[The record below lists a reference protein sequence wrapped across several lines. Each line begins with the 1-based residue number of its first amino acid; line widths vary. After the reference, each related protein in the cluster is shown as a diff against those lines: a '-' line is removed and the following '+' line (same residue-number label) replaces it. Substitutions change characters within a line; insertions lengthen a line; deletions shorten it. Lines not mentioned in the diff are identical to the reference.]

1 MKRARDLAALLASA
15 CVFLAGLS
23 AQMPLRGALF
33 ACGGGKLPDAVREA
47 FAARAG
53 GAKARVLIVPTAS
66 EDAARPEEHE
76 SFLAPWRRY
85 GFASLEILHAA
96 SRDEANA
103 ESFVA
108 RIGGATAVW
117 LSGGVQSR
125 LIATYGGTGS
135 AQAFRALLARGG
147 VIGGTSAGCA
157 AMTTPMIAGGRDEP
171 EIEEGFGWLPGAIFD
186 QHFVARGRDP
196 RLARAL
202 ELHPGHVGF
211 GVDEGTAL
219 WIEGPRGRVLGASCV
234 VARLAAGADRPAARV
249 ELPAG
254 SELEWIAWIRAA
266 RARAPELR
274 LPRPRALF
282 FSNDPSARR
291 PMFRAFAAASAARTG
306 SIHAFV
312 LPTYQYWSGAVSAEV
327 RTSPL
332 QFRHEGQTLGS
343 AFSDV
348 AGLWFEAWPNVLDL
362 LEDPATFP
370 ALAEELRADLPVALA
385 FQPRELLGSEIPASC
400 YGERARIP
408 IEGDLRGL
416 GWLELPSEP
425 LPPDA
430 WYRGDHDLWV
440 RGDPELPRD
449 LPVVRP
455 ERLGSRAHAHND
467 YAREVP
473 LHAALAAGVG
483 SLEVDVFALHGE
495 LRVGHTR
502 LEAWFGPRLRELYL
516 EPLAAR
522 IAANGGKVYADGGVL
537 HLLVDFKAEGAL
549 CLELLERE
557 LAPHRAWL
565 TRFAPGRVDAGA
577 ATVVISGDVPR
588 DQIAAQSE
596 RWWAI
601 DGRPRDLESK
611 PPPTLVP
618 WISAAWSA
626 EHAQGYVELA
636 RRAHAQGRRLRF
648 WALPADESLW
658 RALLDAGV
666 DWVNVDDPAA
676 YARFAEGH
684 FAAERK
690 R

>member
-1 MKRARDLAALLASA
+1 MGPRMKRARVLAAFLASA
-15 CVFLAGLS
+15 CALVTGLG

-33 ACGGGKLPDAVREA
+33 ACGGGKLPDAVRDA

-53 GAKARVLIVPTAS
+53 GTSARVLIVPTAS

-85 GFASLEILHAA
+85 GFASLEILHAS
-96 SRDEANA
+96 SRDEAND
-103 ESFVA
+103 ERFVA
-108 RIGGATAVW
+108 RFGGVTAVW

-125 LIATYGGTGS
+125 LIATYGGTLA
-135 AQAFRALLARGG
+135 AQELRALLARGG

-157 AMTTPMIAGGRDEP
+157 SMTTPMIAGGKDEP

-219 WIEGPRGRVLGASCV
+219 WIEGSRGRVLGASCV

-254 SELEWIAWIRAA
+254 SEFEWIAWIRAA
-266 RARAPELR
+266 RARAGALR
-274 LPRPRALF
+274 LPAPRALF
-282 FSNDPSARR
+282 VAPPASHREAAHRALRAAAARR
-291 PMFRAFAAASAARTG
+291 PGVVLSLAEAAGEPLGTDLSQVSGIWIERP
-306 SIHAFV
+306 SS
-312 LPTYQYWSGAVSAEV
+312 PTY
-327 RTSPL
+327 L
-332 QFRHEGQTLGS
+332 
-343 AFSDV
+343 
-348 AGLWFEAWPNVLDL
+348 LDL
-362 LEDPATFP
+362 LGDPSSTSALGAAIASGLPIGAHAEVATFF
-370 ALAEELRADLPVALA
+370 RA
-385 FQPRELLGSEIPASC
+385 IPASI
-400 YGERARIP
+400 YGDAARAP
-408 IEGDLRGL
+408 LEGDLAGL
-416 GWLELPSEP
+416 AWIEEPTEELP
-425 LPPDA
+425 LDA
-430 WYRGDHDLWV
+430 WYRGDHALWV
-440 RGDPELPRD
+440 RGDPEIPRD
-449 LPVVRP
+449 LPVVRT

-467 YAREVP
+467 YARDVP
-473 LHAALAAGVG
+473 LHAALDAGVG

-522 IAANGGKVYADGGVL
+522 IAANGGQVYADGGVL

-565 TRFAPGRVDAGA
+565 TRFAPGRIDAGA
-577 ATVVISGDVPR
+577 TTIVISGDVPR
-588 DQIAAQSE
+588 AQIAAQSE

-601 DGRPRDLESK
+601 DGRPRDLESN

-626 EHAQGYVELA
+626 EHAQGYAELA

-648 WALPADESLW
+648 WAIPADESLW
-658 RALLDAGV
+658 RAFLDAGV

-676 YARFAEGH
+676 YARFAATH
-684 FAAERK
+684 FAAEQK